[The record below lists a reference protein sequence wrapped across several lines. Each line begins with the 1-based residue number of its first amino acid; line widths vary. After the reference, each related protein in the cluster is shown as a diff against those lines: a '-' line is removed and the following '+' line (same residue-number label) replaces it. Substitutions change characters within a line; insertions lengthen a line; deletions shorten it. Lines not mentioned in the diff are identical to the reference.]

1 MKVNYSLS
9 LKLTLIVVLISIAI
23 IFSLSYFNLRQQS
36 ERDVTLTSDL
46 SKEGV
51 INFANSHAAIGTIE
65 NITKD
70 YEMLN
75 STENLSS
82 FFSDFLKDKNNSK
95 ILRVDINKP
104 NEEGLVVYFSTDNS
118 SIGHAAS
125 NFEFNNESYTNGSN
139 SYYIIDPDNLTLT
152 IISPINI
159 SGNIVGTYD
168 MVMSFSLPLRS
179 NQEQI
184 KVIIIVAFVSILV
197 LIFSLI
203 YLLRRIIVKP
213 IVTFRNSAKI
223 IGKGNLDTRVNVI
236 SKDELGDLANA
247 FNQMAKDLKESRDKI
262 QDYNQILENL
272 LQQKDEFIGQLG
284 HDLKNPLQP
293 LIGLLPMLIE
303 QEKDSKI
310 KEALQL
316 MNKNAEYMRDLILKT
331 LQLAKLRSSNIK
343 FDFEKLNLLEIADS
357 VVDAQ
362 KLLLNERRIE
372 AENKIGN
379 DIFVEADKL
388 RLAEVFT
395 NLIANSVKYTPQ
407 SGGKIMLDA
416 KKEGGV
422 VTVSIKDTG
431 IGMTETQLKRVFDEF
446 YKADIKTAE
455 YDSTG
460 LGLSICKRIIDKHEG
475 KIWAESPGPGMGS
488 TFYFTLKSIDEK

>member
-23 IFSLSYFNLRQQS
+23 IFSLSYFNLQQQS
-36 ERDVTLTSDL
+36 ER
-46 SKEGV
+46 EGALVNTFSQDAV
-51 INFANSHAAIGTIE
+51 INFAKSHSVIGAIDEI
-65 NITKD
+65 IKD
-70 YEMLN
+70 YETLN
-75 STENLSS
+75 DTVNLSGYI
-82 FFSDFLKDKNNSK
+82 SDFAENNSK
-95 ILRVDINKP
+95 ILRIDINKP
-104 NEEGLVVYFSTDNS
+104 TAEGLVVYVSTDNS
-118 SIGHAAS
+118 SIGNAAPNPDFS
-125 NFEFNNESYTNGSN
+125 NRSYAKGDT
-139 SYYIIDPDNLTLT
+139 YYIIDSNNPILT

-159 SGNIVGTYD
+159 SGDIVGTYD
-168 MVMSFSLPLRS
+168 IVLLFSPPPSS
-179 NQEQI
+179 NAEQI
-184 KVIIIVAFVSILV
+184 KLIIIVAFVSILV

-213 IVTFRNSAKI
+213 ITTFRNSAKVL
-223 IGKGNLDTRVNVI
+223 GKGNLDTRVDI
-236 SKDELGDLANA
+236 LSKDELGDLANA

-303 QEKDSKI
+303 QEKDPKI
-310 KEALQL
+310 KEALLL

-343 FDFEKLNLLEIADS
+343 FDFEKLNLLEISDS

-362 KLLLNERRIE
+362 KLLLNERKIE
-372 AENKIGN
+372 VDNKIGN

-395 NLIANSVKYTPQ
+395 NLITNSVKYTPE
-407 SGGKIMLDA
+407 SGGKITLDA
-416 KKEGGV
+416 KKEDGV
-422 VTVSIKDTG
+422 VKVSIKDTG

-446 YKADIKTAE
+446 YRADIKTAE

-460 LGLSICKRIIDKHEG
+460 LGLSICKRIIDKHDG
-475 KIWAESPGPGMGS
+475 KIWAESPGPGLGS
-488 TFYFTLKSIDEK
+488 TFYFMLKSRDEK

>member
-23 IFSLSYFNLRQQS
+23 IFSLSYFNLQQQS
-36 ERDVTLTSDL
+36 ERDATLTNIL
-46 SKEGV
+46 SGEGV
-51 INFANSHAAIGTIE
+51 INFANSHSAIGTIGE
-65 NITKD
+65 ITKD

-75 STENLSS
+75 NTENLSS
-82 FFSDFLKDKNNSK
+82 YISEFLKDKNNSNILK
-95 ILRVDINKP
+95 IDINKP
-104 NEEGLVVYFSTDNS
+104 TEEGLVVYFSTDNS
-118 SIGHAAS
+118 SIGNVAS
-125 NFEFNNESYTNGSN
+125 NLYYNNLSYTNGTD
-139 SYYIIDPDNLTLT
+139 SYYILDQENLTLT

-159 SGNIVGTYD
+159 SSKIEGTYD
-168 MVMSFSLPLRS
+168 MVISFSLPQKS
-179 NQEQI
+179 NEEQI
-184 KVIIIVAFVSILV
+184 KVIIIVTFISILI

-203 YLLRRIIVKP
+203 YLLRKIIVKP
-213 IVTFRNSAKI
+213 ITTFRNSAKI
-223 IGKGNLDTRVNVI
+223 LGKGNLDTRVDIN

-303 QEKDSKI
+303 QEKDPKI

-316 MNKNAEYMRDLILKT
+316 MNKNAEYMRELILKT

-357 VVDAQ
+357 VVNSQ
-362 KLLLNERRIE
+362 KLMLNERKIE
-372 AENKIGN
+372 IDNRIGN
-379 DIFVEADKL
+379 GIFVEADKL

-395 NLIANSVKYTPQ
+395 NLIANSAKYTPE
-407 SGGKIMLDA
+407 SGGKITLDA
-416 KKEGGV
+416 EKEDGV
-422 VTVSIKDTG
+422 VKVSVKDTG

-446 YKADIKTAE
+446 YKADIKTDE

-488 TFYFTLKSIDEK
+488 TFFFMLKSIDEK

>member
-9 LKLTLIVVLISIAI
+9 LKLTLIVVLSSIAI
-23 IFSLSYFNLRQQS
+23 IFALSYFNLQQQGENEGTIVDIFS
-36 ERDVTLTSDL
+36 EDA
-46 SKEGV
+46 V
-51 INFANSHAAIGTIE
+51 INFAKSHSVIGAIDQ
-65 NITKD
+65 ITKD

-75 STENLSS
+75 NTENLSS
-82 FFSDFLKDKNNSK
+82 YISDFAKNNSK
-95 ILRVDINKP
+95 ILKININKP
-104 NEEGLVVYFSTDNS
+104 TEDGLAVYVSTDNS
-118 SIGHAAS
+118 SIGDVAS
-125 NFEFNNESYTNGSN
+125 NLDFNNN
-139 SYYIIDPDNLTLT
+139 SYANGDTYYIVDENNPILT

-159 SGNIVGTYD
+159 SGDIVGTYD
-168 MVMSFSLPLRS
+168 IVLSFSPPS
-179 NQEQI
+179 VSHEEQI
-184 KVIIIVAFVSILV
+184 KLIIIVAFVSILV

-213 IVTFRNSAKI
+213 IITFRNSAKI
-223 IGKGNLDTRVNVI
+223 IGKGNLDTRVKII

-247 FNQMAKDLKESRDKI
+247 FNQMAKDLKESRDKV

-303 QEKDSKI
+303 QEKDPKT

-343 FDFEKLNLLEIADS
+343 FDFEKLNLLEIAGS

-362 KLLLNERRIE
+362 KLLLNERKME
-372 AENKIGN
+372 VENKIGN

-395 NLIANSVKYTPQ
+395 NLITNSVKYTPE
-407 SGGKIMLDA
+407 SGGKITLDA
-416 KKEGGV
+416 KKDDGV

-475 KIWAESPGPGMGS
+475 KIWAESPGPRMGS
-488 TFYFTLKSIDEK
+488 TFYFTLKSMDEK